1 MKEKHVA
8 IYVSGGI
15 AAYKAAILARLFVK
29 QGAKVKVA
37 MTKAAQ
43 AFVTPLTF
51 KGLTHQEVYTDL
63 FENDSPVPHIELADW
78 TDLAVVVPATANV
91 IAKMA
96 NGIADDFVTTA
107 LLATAAPKYVVPAMN
122 DKMWSD
128 PATKR
133 NIARLQ
139 DDGVAILEPVTGL
152 LAEGY
157 TGKGRMPDPEAIYA
171 WIAEVENIEQDL
183 KGKKV
188 LISAGGTREA
198 IDPVRYIANRSSGK
212 MGYALAKRALVRG
225 AEVILVTGPTKLTPP
240 VGVTT
245 YEVQTTAELEKAML
259 THYADQDIVIMAAAV
274 ADYRVKTVAEQKIK
288 KNAETWQLELV
299 KNPDILKRLGELKRD
314 QILVGFAAETTD
326 LLHHATKK
334 LQQKNADLLVANDVS
349 RKDIGFGA
357 DDNEAW
363 LLTSKNSPKAT
374 GKLKKTQLADLI
386 LSFALQLRGEC

>member
-1 MKEKHVA
+1 MEKKHIA

-107 LLATAAPKYVVPAMN
+107 LLATAAPKYVIPAMN
-122 DKMWSD
+122 DKMWAD
-128 PATKR
+128 PATRR

-139 DDGVAILEPVTGL
+139 ADGVAILEPVTGL

-157 TGKGRMPDPEAIYA
+157 AGKGRMPEPEAIYA
-171 WIAEVENIEQDL
+171 WIADVENIEQDL
-183 KGKKV
+183 RGKKV

-212 MGYALAKRALVRG
+212 MGYALAKRALARG
-225 AEVILVTGPTKLTPP
+225 AEVTLVTGPTKLTPP
-240 VGVTT
+240 AGVTT
-245 YEVQTTAELEKAML
+245 YEIQTAAELEEAML
-259 THYADQDIVIMAAAV
+259 THYAKQDIVIMAAAV

-299 KNPDILKRLGELKRD
+299 KNPDILKRLGELKRE
-314 QILVGFAAETTD
+314 QVLVGFAAETTD
-326 LLHHATKK
+326 LLEHATKK
-334 LQQKNADLLVANDVS
+334 LQQKNTDLLVANDVS

-363 LLTSKNSPKAT
+363 LLTRKNAPKAT

-386 LSFALQLRGEC
+386 LSSALQLRGES